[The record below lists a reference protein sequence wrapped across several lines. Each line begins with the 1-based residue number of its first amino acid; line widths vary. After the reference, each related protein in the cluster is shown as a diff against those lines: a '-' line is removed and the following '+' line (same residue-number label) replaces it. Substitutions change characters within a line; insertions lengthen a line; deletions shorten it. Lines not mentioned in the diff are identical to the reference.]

1 MKIKIAKRK
10 WHTASMN
17 SRWQKL
23 ANHISSHYPKDSKLA
38 AALRDAVKHAD
49 MAAAKMSTTAKPKR
63 KTAVKAKTTKRRTAT
78 KRTATPKRRT
88 AKTTTKRRTA
98 AKSTTKRATTKR
110 ATTTRRRK
118 AAPKRA
124 TRTTGRRTMRRAVNR

>member
-1 MKIKIAKRK
+1 MEHFIPMKIKIAKRK

-38 AALRDAVKHAD
+38 ATLRDAVKHAD
-49 MAAAKMSTTAKPKR
+49 MAAAKLSTTAKPKR
-63 KTAVKAKTTKRRTAT
+63 KTAVKAKTTKRRTAA

-98 AKSTTKRATTKR
+98 KSTTKR

-118 AAPKRA
+118 AAPKRS
-124 TRTTGRRTMRRAVNR
+124 TRSTGRRTMRRAGAR

>member
-23 ANHISSHYPKDSKLA
+23 ANHISNHYPKDSKLA

-49 MAAAKMSTTAKPKR
+49 MAAAKMSMTAKPKR
-63 KTAVKAKTTKRRTAT
+63 KTAAKAKTTKRRTAA

-88 AKTTTKRRTA
+88 AKTSKTTKRRTA
-98 AKSTTKRATTKR
+98 AKSTKR

-124 TRTTGRRTMRRAVNR
+124 TRSTGRRTMRRAVRR

>member
-23 ANHISSHYPKDSKLA
+23 ANHISNHYPKDSKLA

-49 MAAAKMSTTAKPKR
+49 MAAAKMSMTAKPKR
-63 KTAVKAKTTKRRTAT
+63 KTAAKAKTTKRRTAA

-88 AKTTTKRRTA
+88 A
-98 AKSTTKRATTKR
+98 AKSTKR

-124 TRTTGRRTMRRAVNR
+124 TRSTGRRTMRRAVRR